1 MVSHGVQSETVSLY
15 DEAGPAS
22 DEANGATAEE
32 GGEEAAQV
40 SNNDIRNMLL
50 PFIRKPAPAV
60 EESADDGGRKRRK
73 KKRKG
78 ADDDSSDDERE
89 PPPPISLDKLGPVRA
104 HALHT
109 CTCSAQLHGAHGMR
123 TCMARRHGGPRMLCA
138 CTAHALHMHTMTC
151 STARRAGHGRPV
163 GRTRAAQVQG
173 AGEVGVQ
180 QEVRAEDQVL
190 VLMAS
195 RTTAPRAG
203 TVAWRPPTPTHP
215 CGGYMVP
222 QGPQGVL
229 PAW

>member
-1 MVSHGVQSETVSLY
+1 MVSHGVQSETVNLY

-22 DEANGATAEE
+22 DEANGAAAEE

-89 PPPPISLDKLGPVRA
+89 PPPPISLDKLGPVCA

-109 CTCSAQLHGAHGMR
+109 HMHVLGATTNYMILVVCMR

-138 CTAHALHMHTMTC
+138 CTAHALHMHTMSC
-151 STARRAGHGRPV
+151 FPARRAGHGRPV
-163 GRTRAAQVQG
+163 GRARAAQVQG

-180 QEVRAEDQVL
+180 QEVRAED
-190 VLMAS
+190 
-195 RTTAPRAG
+195 
-203 TVAWRPPTPTHP
+203 
-215 CGGYMVP
+215 
-222 QGPQGVL
+222 
-229 PAW
+229 

>member
-78 ADDDSSDDERE
+78 AEDDSSDDNE
-89 PPPPISLDKLGPVRA
+89 PPPPLALDKLGPVRA
-104 HALHT
+104 HAPPHTRTPHTRT
-109 CTCSAQLHGAHGMR
+109 CTCAARLQQGHGMR
-123 TCMARRHGGPRMLCA
+123 TCMVGLPQCPAPVRCPMPCP
-138 CTAHALHMHTMTC
+138 MPSMTC
-151 STARRAGHGRPV
+151 SPTARP
-163 GRTRAAQVQG
+163 QG
-173 AGEVGVQ
+173 TDDLSGG
-180 QEVRAEDQVL
+180 L
-190 VLMAS
+190 VLRKTKAPVKAAS
-195 RTTAPRAG
+195 NKKSAPKIKF
-203 TVAWRPPTPTHP
+203 
-215 CGGYMVP
+215 
-222 QGPQGVL
+222 
-229 PAW
+229 

>member
-89 PPPPISLDKLGPVRA
+89 PPPPISLDKLGPVCA

-109 CTCSAQLHGAHGMR
+109 HMHVLGATTRCPWYAHMHGAQAWWTAH
-123 TCMARRHGGPRMLCA
+123 ALRMHCA
-138 CTAHALHMHTMTC
+138 CTAYAHHDLLHR
-151 STARRAGHGRPV
+151 TACRARTTRRA
-163 GRTRAAQVQG
+163 
-173 AGEVGVQ
+173 
-180 QEVRAEDQVL
+180 DSCC
-190 VLMAS
+190 AS
-195 RTTAPRAG
+195 PR
-203 TVAWRPPTPTHP
+203 RR
-215 CGGYMVP
+215 
-222 QGPQGVL
+222 
-229 PAW
+229 

>member
-78 ADDDSSDDERE
+78 ADDDSSDDDRE
-89 PPPPISLDKLGPVRA
+89 PPPPISLDKLGPVCE

-109 CTCSAQLHGAHGMR
+109 CPARRNYTMPMVMDGAHAWR
-123 TCMARRHGGPRMLCA
+123 TARALRVHCAYTAYARHHLLHRTA
-138 CTAHALHMHTMTC
+138 CRARTT
-151 STARRAGHGRPV
+151 RRAGSCC
-163 GRTRAAQVQG
+163 
-173 AGEVGVQ
+173 
-180 QEVRAEDQVL
+180 
-190 VLMAS
+190 AS
-195 RTTAPRAG
+195 PR
-203 TVAWRPPTPTHP
+203 RR
-215 CGGYMVP
+215 
-222 QGPQGVL
+222 
-229 PAW
+229 